1 MRRALSFIRFIPILM
16 ICIFIGIAF
25 ARVYE
30 AERVRANKP
39 QLPTPVGQI
48 YLADSFATKLRKEMG
63 LVWLEF
69 YNAVAPGLVPIPSDL
84 KQSNP
89 NSLDAL
95 KSRSRR
101 RITNSYAPTTSY

>member
-1 MRRALSFIRFIPILM
+1 MRRALSFIRFIPLLM
-16 ICIFIGIAF
+16 IFIFVGIAF

-30 AERVRANKP
+30 AESARANTP
-39 QLPTPVGQI
+39 QLPTPVGQM
-48 YLADSFATKLRKEMG
+48 YLEDSFATKLQREVG

-101 RITNSYAPTTSY
+101 RITNSYAPTMPY